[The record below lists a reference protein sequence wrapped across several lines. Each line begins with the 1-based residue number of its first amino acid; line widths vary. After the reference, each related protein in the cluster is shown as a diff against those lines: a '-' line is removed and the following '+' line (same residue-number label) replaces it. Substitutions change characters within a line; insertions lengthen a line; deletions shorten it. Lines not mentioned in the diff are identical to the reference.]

1 MPTAQY
7 IGASPDGLIS
17 CSGCGSGVLEIKCP
31 LTLADKDPAVEHP
44 KYITKDG
51 SNYILN
57 QNHLY
62 YSQVQLQMH
71 VCEAKF
77 CDVFIYSKKGQI
89 LTRIYYNEQYSQEL
103 ITAATAFF
111 KHKLGPFYFEH
122 LHSATSLH
130 SPLPTVND
138 KAANSANKDSDDNC
152 KIAIIPPNQTL
163 SAKPG
168 EVFVSRVFKQH
179 ETQFTP
185 TLSPPNVTPQQKRKR
200 GRKRRV

>member
-1 MPTAQY
+1 
-7 IGASPDGLIS
+7 
-17 CSGCGSGVLEIKCP
+17 
-31 LTLADKDPAVEHP
+31 
-44 KYITKDG
+44 
-51 SNYILN
+51 
-57 QNHLY
+57 
-62 YSQVQLQMH
+62 MH
-71 VCEAKF
+71 VCDAKF
-77 CDVFIYSKKGQI
+77 CDFFIYSKKGQI

-103 ITAATAFF
+103 ITAATVLVFF

-122 LHSATSLH
+122 LHSAISLH

-138 KAANSANKDSDDNC
+138 NAANSANKDSDDNC

-200 GRKRRV
+200 SRKRRVVKRTGPIYLCGECKKECEEEAFIKKMMSKVVYSLRNVIIGSTGGVCIIHSMVRPVGTVQNV